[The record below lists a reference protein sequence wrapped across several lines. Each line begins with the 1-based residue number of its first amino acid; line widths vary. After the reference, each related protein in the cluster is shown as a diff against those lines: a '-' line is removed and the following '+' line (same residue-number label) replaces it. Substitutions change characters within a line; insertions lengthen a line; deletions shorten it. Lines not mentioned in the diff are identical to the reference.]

1 MTTTRQADFDEVDRQ
16 IAEEARLRFAPPYL
30 EYASEPDGFYFHWR
44 KLQYAFAL
52 SDPAKFPAIPGAL
65 DSQDRDAVKR
75 YVKACK
81 ELATYSLLNH
91 GGGITVTATP
101 EGETLAVDSP
111 SKEALRGFAVLF
123 RQIHSDGNEPAS
135 FKVVRSVLSK
145 TSAKA
150 DDEHVKA
157 RLGLIKRWHGARS
170 QLLQHSLSD
179 IVASKIQEAHL
190 AQAVP
195 AIQREHSPAQ
205 LLDLFNYGEYIHWG
219 DQRAKHA
226 ALFQDEVGG
235 ALTEFGFQQIL
246 IELAHFYFGYA
257 KLLETAFG
265 GDLLRVRPV

>member
-1 MTTTRQADFDEVDRQ
+1 MTSPQADFDEVDRQ
-16 IAEEARLRFAPPYL
+16 IAEVARLPFAPPYV
-30 EYASEPDGFYFHWR
+30 EYAPQPQGFYFHWG

-52 SDPAKFPAIPGAL
+52 PDPAKFSPIPGVL
-65 DSQDRDAVKR
+65 DSKDREAVTR
-75 YVKACK
+75 FVNVCR

-101 EGETLAVDSP
+101 EGETVEVDGP

-145 TSAKA
+145 GSAKA
-150 DDEHVKA
+150 DDEHVED
-157 RLGLIKRWHGARS
+157 RLSVIKQWHGARS

-179 IVASKIQEAHL
+179 IVTSKIQEARVG
-190 AQAVP
+190 QAVP

-219 DQRAKHA
+219 DHRAKHA

-235 ALTEFGFQQIL
+235 ALTEFGFQEVL
-246 IELAHFYFGYA
+246 IEMSHFYFGYA

-265 GDLLRVRPV
+265 GDF